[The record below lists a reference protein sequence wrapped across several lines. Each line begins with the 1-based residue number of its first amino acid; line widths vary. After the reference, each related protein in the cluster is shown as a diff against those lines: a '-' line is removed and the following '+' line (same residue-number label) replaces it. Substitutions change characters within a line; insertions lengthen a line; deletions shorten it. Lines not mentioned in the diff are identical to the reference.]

1 LHQEAKMRSN
11 TGTVVSERGFTLIE
25 MMLVVCVMGIIAAMA
40 TFQIGSVRPGMQGDG
55 AMRVVMGEL
64 NTAREMAIAQRRLME
79 IQFVGTNRLQ
89 IIRHNLP
96 NGTTILR
103 DVAFES
109 GVQYSLIP
117 NITDTPD
124 AFGNGTATDFGAAPG
139 IMFNTDGSL
148 IDNGGAPVNGTVFVS
163 IPSMSLSFRAITIM
177 GSTGRVRG
185 YKWTGSQWRRA

>member
-1 LHQEAKMRSN
+1 MRNNPGKLASD
-11 TGTVVSERGFTLIE
+11 RGFTLIE

-40 TFQIGSVRPGMQGDG
+40 IFQMGAARPGMLGDG
-55 AMRVVMGEL
+55 AMRSVMAEL

-79 IQFVGTNRLQ
+79 IQFIGTNRLQ
-89 IIRHNLP
+89 VIRHNLP
-96 NGTTILR
+96 NGTTTLR
-103 DVAFES
+103 DVSFES
-109 GVQYSLIP
+109 GVQYSLIA

-148 IDNGGAPVNGTVFVS
+148 IDNAGAPVNGTVFVS
-163 IPSMSLSFRAITIM
+163 IPSVSLSFRAITVQ